1 MINICAI
8 ILHTETLFN
17 PSNKLDK
24 RTNIDIL
31 NRSIDFHLLLYRHP
45 NPFDRNPLEEEEKRE
60 ESCTIRWKSASLS
73 PARSRLTQSSHKWN
87 RRKFLRTGRTFNFEL
102 ASTIRRRR
110 RGLIIRTARLQLFK
124 SRPNE
129 TFTRL
134 SIPSNVSTYPVPSF
148 DWFDRLLSS
157 IRLKLRFKKFSYIH
171 AANIIIENMEQFLF
185 LLYE

>member
-24 RTNIDIL
+24 RTNGQTSIYQRS
-31 NRSIDFHLLLYRHP
+31 RSIDFHLLLYRHP

-134 SIPSNVSTYPVPSF
+134 PIPPHPTF
-148 DWFDRLLSS
+148 QRILFHLLTDLIDYSPRFGSS
-157 IRLKLRFKKFSYIH
+157 
-171 AANIIIENMEQFLF
+171 
-185 LLYE
+185 

>member
-24 RTNIDIL
+24 RTNIDISM
-31 NRSIDFHLLLYRHP
+31 NRFPSSPLSPSKSIRSKSA
-45 NPFDRNPLEEEEKRE
+45 RRRRE

-134 SIPSNVSTYPVPSF
+134 PILPHPTF
-148 DWFDRLLSS
+148 QRILFHLLTDLIDYSPRFGSS
-157 IRLKLRFKKFSYIH
+157 
-171 AANIIIENMEQFLF
+171 
-185 LLYE
+185 